1 MIRRNFEQ
9 IFKFSER
16 LWFTKKRHLKKNTMS
31 QPTLNLGEKSVQR
44 CRTNKFLTIK
54 VFKLKFNSHLLPSWF
69 ITHLVKKSEE
79 EKNKPQLSE
88 RSGNSLKVEITA
100 KIKKFLHLQYSTV
113 VHQGRT
119 RIELNI
125 LARLEEQI

>member
-1 MIRRNFEQ
+1 MVHE
-9 IFKFSER
+9 K
-16 LWFTKKRHLKKNTMS
+16 TTLKKNTMS
-31 QPTLNLGEKSVQR
+31 QPTLNSGEKSVQR

-88 RSGNSLKVEITA
+88 RSGNSLKLKSFYICSIV
-100 KIKKFLHLQYSTV
+100 QWY
-113 VHQGRT
+113 T
-119 RIELNI
+119 REELESN
-125 LARLEEQI
+125 

>member
-1 MIRRNFEQ
+1 
-9 IFKFSER
+9 
-16 LWFTKKRHLKKNTMS
+16 MS
-31 QPTLNLGEKSVQR
+31 QPTLNSGEKSVQR

-100 KIKKFLHLQYSTV
+100 EIKKFLHLQYSTPGKNSNRIKYLGKI
-113 VHQGRT
+113 GRT
-119 RIELNI
+119 NLVSNGF
-125 LARLEEQI
+125 

>member
-1 MIRRNFEQ
+1 
-9 IFKFSER
+9 
-16 LWFTKKRHLKKNTMS
+16 MS
-31 QPTLNLGEKSVQR
+31 QPTLNSGEKSVQR
-44 CRTNKFLTIK
+44 CRTKKFLTKK

>member
-1 MIRRNFEQ
+1 
-9 IFKFSER
+9 
-16 LWFTKKRHLKKNTMS
+16 MS
-31 QPTLNLGEKSVQR
+31 QPTLNFGEKSVQR

-100 KIKKFLHLQYSTV
+100 EIKKFFTFAVQYSGTPGKNSNRIKYLGKI
-113 VHQGRT
+113 GRT
-119 RIELNI
+119 NLVSNGF
-125 LARLEEQI
+125 

>member
-1 MIRRNFEQ
+1 
-9 IFKFSER
+9 
-16 LWFTKKRHLKKNTMS
+16 MS
-31 QPTLNLGEKSVQR
+31 QPTLNSGEKSVQR

-100 KIKKFLHLQYSTV
+100 EIKKFLHLQYSTV

-119 RIELNI
+119 RIQLNI